1 MLTMSFNERNNI
13 LPICT
18 LLILFNCNTLHAQV
32 PMEWDDFVRDIYE
45 ESIENIDELEENAD
59 VNAIEEDGIS
69 DALLNE
75 LYTLHLSPINLNDL
89 RVVKDAE
96 EQMIS
101 TKERLRQLPFLSERQ
116 IEAIV
121 YYVNNN
127 YPMQSLGELMLIREL
142 DYLTRSRLTLFCYVD
157 EPTMKDRNQSIW
169 KLLRYANHEVIA
181 RTDIPFYTKDGYQE
195 KPKSVVAASPNK
207 IYQGNNNYHSLRYQL
222 RSMQQRQAK
231 GIARQ
236 LTAGFSVEK
245 DAGEELFDYLSGYV
259 MMNGLGRIRS
269 LILGDFKLNYGLGL
283 TVNNNLNLGKNTTG
297 ILSNAPLS
305 GHGIRPHA
313 STSESNHFRGI
324 AINYSLS
331 KSIHCSAFL
340 SYQDIDA
347 TRDQNAS
354 VPTIT
359 SLKTDGLHRT
369 LLEQSKKGIVHELTG
384 GCNVSYYNAGLQIEL
399 TGIATHFSIP
409 LKPKYNTPST
419 LYRQYYLQGDN
430 FGAIGLAYRYR
441 MNRWYLQGEYAVSLS
456 NGTDYIN
463 HVDHP
468 NNGFAGINSIR
479 YRVNNQTCI
488 SALARYYD
496 AKYATLYGRSIGEN
510 SRPQNELG
518 LLLGITTEP
527 WIHFHVEAFLD
538 CFMFPERRYQAAA
551 GSKGIDGLIKVS
563 YSPNEK
569 STWQLRYRLKSKE
582 QDCKI
587 GQDKTELSFFTR
599 HDMRLQWNY
608 KLTNH
613 LTLRTTGSFVYRWN
627 ADSDNETGY
636 LLSQHVRYERMV
648 NHQKGRQ
655 RIDLMLTYF
664 HTDSYAAKVYTTT
677 PSLLYTL
684 GMNALYGHGI
694 NAVALFSQSL
704 SRHLSAICKFS
715 VTKYF
720 DRNTIGTG
728 LELINASHKEDM
740 QLQLRWKI

>member
-1 MLTMSFNERNNI
+1 MSSNAQNSIFIFLTF
-13 LPICT
+13 
-18 LLILFNCNTLHAQV
+18 LLFGSSHLHAQI
-32 PMEWDDFVRDIYE
+32 PMEWDDFTREIYE
-45 ESIENIDELEENAD
+45 EYIENNDELAENAD
-59 VNAIEEDGIS
+59 VATSEDDGLS
-69 DALLNE
+69 DVLLNE

-89 RVVKDAE
+89 RVVKDAK
-96 EQMIS
+96 EQM
-101 TKERLRQLPFLSERQ
+101 TTARERLRQLPFLSEQQ

-142 DYLTRSRLTLFCYVD
+142 DYLTRSRLTLFCYVE
-157 EPTMKDRNQSIW
+157 EPTTKDSNQSIW

-181 RTDIPFYTKDGYQE
+181 RTDIPFYTKEGYQE

-222 RSMQQRQAK
+222 RSMQQRQAR
-231 GIARQ
+231 GMNRQ
-236 LTAGFSVEK
+236 LTAGFSIEK
-245 DAGEELFDYLSGYV
+245 DAGEELFDYISGYV

-269 LILGDFKLNYGLGL
+269 LIIGDFKLNYGLGL
-283 TVNNNLNLGKNTTG
+283 TVNNSLNLGKNTTG
-297 ILSNAPLS
+297 VLSNAPLS

-331 KSIHCSAFL
+331 KSTHCSAFL

-347 TRDQNAS
+347 TKDQNAS

-384 GCNVSYYNAGLQIEL
+384 GCNINYYYHGLQIEL

-409 LKPKYNTPST
+409 LKPKYNTPAT
-419 LYRQYYLQGDN
+419 KYRQFNLQGDS

-441 MNRWYLQGEYAVSLS
+441 INRWNLQGEYAFSCT
-456 NGTDYIN
+456 NGIDSIN
-463 HVDHP
+463 NVNNP
-468 NNGFAGINSIR
+468 NNGFSCVNSIR
-479 YRVNNQTCI
+479 YRIDNLTSL
-488 SALARYYD
+488 SALVRYYD
-496 AKYATLYGRSIGEN
+496 AKYATLYGRSFGEN

-518 LLLGITTEP
+518 LLVGITTEP
-527 WIHFHVEAFLD
+527 WTHFHVEAYLD
-538 CFMFPERRYQAAA
+538 CFMFPESRYHAAS
-551 GSKGIDGLIKVS
+551 GSKGIDGLLKVT
-563 YSPNEK
+563 YSPSEK
-569 STWQLRYRLKSKE
+569 SSWQVRYRMKSKE
-582 QDCKI
+582 QDCKT
-587 GQDKTELSFFTR
+587 GQDRTELSFFTR

-613 LTLRTTGSFVYRWN
+613 LTLRTIGSLIYRWN
-627 ADSDNETGY
+627 ADSDNEMGY
-636 LLSQHVRYERMV
+636 LLSQHIRHERMV

-655 RIDLMLTYF
+655 RLDLMLAYF

-684 GMNALYGHGI
+684 GMNALYGHGV
-694 NAVALFSQSL
+694 NAVALFSRSL
-704 SRHLSAICKFS
+704 SRHLSAICKLS

-728 LELINASHKEDM
+728 LELIHASHKEDV
-740 QLQLRWKI
+740 QLQLRWKL